1 MISRQTMDALKM
13 LGLNLY
19 ERRLYAALLAKGTAT
34 AGELSELSNVPR
46 SRTYDVLESLAEKGF
61 VIIQPSKPIR
71 FVAVEPEE
79 ALERIKQRLHN
90 ELQEMVGRIEE
101 FKQTDAFKELKELYS
116 KGLNLVEPADLTG
129 SLKGRYSLYQRF
141 ENMAK
146 SAERTLDIITTEEGL
161 NELVNVHSSVLQRAA
176 DKGVKIRIMAP
187 ISEKNIKA
195 AEMLKN
201 IAEVKDL
208 NSVREELPKIPYGK
222 MFIADGKQAIMGL
235 SSEDVHPSQEM
246 AFWTKSE
253 HFANNFAH
261 SIFEMLWNQIPENE
275 TEE

>member
-1 MISRQTMDALKM
+1 MDALKM

-146 SAERTLDIITTEEGL
+146 SAEKTLDIITTEEGL

-176 DKGVKIRIMAP
+176 DKGVRIRIIAP
-187 ISEKNIKA
+187 ISEKNMRA
-195 AEMLKN
+195 AEMLRN

-208 NSVREELPKIPYGK
+208 NAVREQLPKIPYGK

-261 SIFEMLWNQIPENE
+261 SIFEMLWNQIPGESN
-275 TEE
+275 TE